1 MCAYMHTFFNCS
13 LLKRHLKLITICRVV
28 KNIDFSI
35 LIEISETLS
44 QDTQYQLF
52 LTQSFHL
59 VWNWMNIM
67 VLQGLNFSMG
77 LHVLCI
83 VLLIPSDFVLMPK
96 VAHIKPNI
104 YKSV

>member
-1 MCAYMHTFFNCS
+1 
-13 LLKRHLKLITICRVV
+13 
-28 KNIDFSI
+28 
-35 LIEISETLS
+35 
-44 QDTQYQLF
+44 
-52 LTQSFHL
+52 
-59 VWNWMNIM
+59 M